1 MADMNIPLS
10 VSFSSSSSSSSSSPV
25 CLLVDPKSTF
35 EGTRSHLSV
44 FVNAALVK
52 SV

>member
-10 VSFSSSSSSSSSSPV
+10 VSFSSSPSSSSSPV

>member
-10 VSFSSSSSSSSSSPV
+10 VSFSSSSSSSSSPV